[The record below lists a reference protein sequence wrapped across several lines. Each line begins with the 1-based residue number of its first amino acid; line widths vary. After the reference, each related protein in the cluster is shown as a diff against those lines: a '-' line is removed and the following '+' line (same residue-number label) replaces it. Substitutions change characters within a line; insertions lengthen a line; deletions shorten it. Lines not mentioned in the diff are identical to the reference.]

1 MVEGS
6 YAPVCRFAVFGAN
19 PSDEIYLVSQA
30 HDYKKGELKQVE
42 VVEVAVRGLGSCG
55 SSANDSESGRIGSD
69 IPNPMIISLG
79 THATWTSNAKIE
91 AKSLTDNFED
101 VSRAGGCASDS
112 FARLHRP
119 SEKVGQNRKVVDR
132 DGRYNCQRRMHILVL
147 HERTPRE
154 LPVELATRL
163 Q

>member
-1 MVEGS
+1 MPRVAYHGC
-6 YAPVCRFAVFGAN
+6 Y
-19 PSDEIYLVSQA
+19 
-30 HDYKKGELKQVE
+30 KGELEQAELAE
-42 VVEVAVRGLGSCG
+42 VDVRGLGSCG
-55 SSANDSESGRIGSD
+55 SSANDSESGRISSD
-69 IPNPMIISLG
+69 MANPMIISLG
-79 THATWTSNAKIE
+79 MHATWTSNAKIE
-91 AKSLTDNFED
+91 AKSLTDSFED

-132 DGRYNCQRRMHILVL
+132 DRRYNCQRRMHILDL
-147 HERTPRE
+147 HERTPHE